1 MKLLF
6 TPLLVASLLVFS
18 SFAQSG
24 NIDGV
29 IGALK
34 SGNAPELAKYFDDNV
49 ELTLPVKSDSYSK
62 AQAQVILKDFFANN
76 GVKTF
81 VLKHKGDSPG
91 GNYCIGTLQTKS
103 GNFRAHVF
111 MKIKGSKIF
120 HIPIILF
127 VPVSK
132 AFTFFFKRKE
142 DGTEFCISVKVII
155 ILV

>member
-1 MKLLF
+1 MKVLF
-6 TPLLVASLLVFS
+6 TSFLFGLLMVSS

-29 IGALK
+29 IGALRT
-34 SGNAPELAKYFDDNV
+34 GNASGLARYFDDNV
-49 ELTLPVKSDSYSK
+49 ELSLPVKSDSYSK

-81 VLKHKGDSPG
+81 ELKHKGESPG

-111 MKIKGSKIF
+111 MKSKGN
-120 HIPIILF
+120 
-127 VPVSK
+127 
-132 AFTFFFKRKE
+132 KE
-142 DGTEFCISVKVII
+142 VLKEIRFQSIE
-155 ILV
+155 